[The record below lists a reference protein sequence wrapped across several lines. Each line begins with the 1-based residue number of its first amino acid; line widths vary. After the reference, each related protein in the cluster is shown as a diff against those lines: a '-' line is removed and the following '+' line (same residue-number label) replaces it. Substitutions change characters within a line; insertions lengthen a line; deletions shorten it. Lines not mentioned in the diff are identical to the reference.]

1 LRATE
6 PFSNVSTDV
15 NATNNYWGVEEVSQ
29 YLADAED
36 DPRCPYHIIY
46 LPKLTQPARDA
57 GIQ

>member
-1 LRATE
+1 
-6 PFSNVSTDV
+6 
-15 NATNNYWGVEEVSQ
+15 VEEVSQ

-46 LPKLTQPARDA
+46 LPKLSNPIKDA